1 MKQYII
7 GSMLLSSILLASC
20 SLDETPRS
28 KFSEK
33 EAFSTS
39 KLVYVNSVANVYSSI
54 GNGLYGSDGGSVHT
68 FQEFSS
74 DASMIPGRQG
84 DWVDGGAWQNIF
96 LHNFESS
103 VSKYND
109 VWNNLYRVIG
119 LANSSID
126 RLNKYLGEHPE
137 YAEYVYELRALRAVY
152 YYYVM
157 DLFGQVPLVVSS
169 EVSANEVNQS
179 NRSDVF
185 KFVTSE
191 LAECIP
197 HLSDS
202 KSQNEGEYYG
212 RITKAVAYM
221 CMAKCAI
228 NAPVYTIDD
237 TNPTSYSAFVGT
249 DKSGK
254 ATASEE
260 QGKTVSEMGKNINI
274 TLDGETRNA
283 WETAVYC
290 ADQIASLGYR
300 LQPSY
305 ADNFIVANQNSV
317 ENIWTRPNDCVNYK
331 IDDYNIVRTLH
342 YNHGGAIGYQGWNG
356 ACSSKQQMLVYG
368 YGTANPDPRLKL
380 NFYTDKDYMEET
392 GKAVEDGA
400 VKGKDLEYMPLAVK
414 VDFTAT
420 DDPHA
425 MKCAGARMKK
435 YEFDKS
441 TTQQYSFNNDLVI
454 WRYADALLL
463 KAEAEYRMG
472 NKAEALT
479 IVNEVRGR
487 VAATPRTELTL
498 NDILNERML
507 ELAWEGVR
515 RQDQIRF
522 CTFTEPTADRFKGV
536 THNASAGDYNDD
548 TQGYTMVYPIPY
560 AVLNLNKKLHQ
571 NPGYTK

>member
-7 GSMLLSSILLASC
+7 GSMLLSSVLLAGC
-20 SLDETPRS
+20 SLDENPRS
-28 KFSEK
+28 KFSEE

-39 KLVYVNSVANVYSSI
+39 KLVYVNTVANVYSSI

-137 YAEYVYELRALRAVY
+137 YADYVYELRALRAVY

-169 EVSANEVNQS
+169 EVSANEVEQS

-237 TNPTSYSAFVGT
+237 TAPTSYCAFVGT

-331 IDDYNIVRTLH
+331 IEDYNIVRTLH

-400 VKGKDLEYMPLAVK
+400 TDKPLEYMPLAVK
-414 VDFTAT
+414 VDFTAA

-425 MKCAGARMKK
+425 MKCSGARMKK

-498 NDILNERML
+498 NDILDERML

-560 AVLNLNKKLHQ
+560 AVLNLNKKLDQ

>member
-28 KFSEK
+28 KFSEE
-33 EAFSTS
+33 EAFSTP
-39 KLVYVNSVANVYSSI
+39 KLVYVNTVANVYSSI

-137 YAEYVYELRALRAVY
+137 YADYVYELRALRAVY

-169 EVSANEVNQS
+169 EVSANEVKQS

-237 TNPTSYSAFVGT
+237 TTPTSYSAFVGT

-260 QGKTVSEMGKNINI
+260 QGKTVSEMGKNITI

-331 IDDYNIVRTLH
+331 IEDYNIVRTLH

-400 VKGKDLEYMPLAVK
+400 TDKPLEYMPLAVK
-414 VDFTAT
+414 VDFSAA

-498 NDILNERML
+498 NDILDERML

-560 AVLNLNKKLHQ
+560 AVLNLNKKLGQ

>member
-7 GSMLLSSILLASC
+7 GSMLLSSVLLAGC
-20 SLDETPRS
+20 SLDENPRS
-28 KFSEK
+28 KFSEE

-39 KLVYVNSVANVYSSI
+39 KLVYVNTVANVYSSI

-169 EVSANEVNQS
+169 EVSANEVEQS

-237 TNPTSYSAFVGT
+237 TTPTSYSVFVGT

-283 WETAVYC
+283 WETAAYC
-290 ADQIASLGYR
+290 ADQITSLGYR

-331 IDDYNIVRTLH
+331 IEDYNIVRTLH

-368 YGTANPDPRLKL
+368 YGTANLDPRLKL

-400 VKGKDLEYMPLAVK
+400 TDKPLEYMPLAVK
-414 VDFTAT
+414 VDFSAA

-479 IVNEVRGR
+479 IVNEVRAR

-498 NDILNERML
+498 NDILDERML

-515 RQDQIRF
+515 RPDQIRF

-560 AVLNLNKKLHQ
+560 AVLNLNKKLDQ

>member
-237 TNPTSYSAFVGT
+237 TTPTSYSAFVGT

-260 QGKTVSEMGKNINI
+260 QGKTVSEMGKNITI

-400 VKGKDLEYMPLAVK
+400 TGKDLEYMPLAVK

-472 NKAEALT
+472 KKAEALT

-498 NDILNERML
+498 NDILDERML

>member
-28 KFSEK
+28 KFSEE
-33 EAFSTS
+33 EAFSTP
-39 KLVYVNSVANVYSSI
+39 KLVYVNTVANVYSSI

-126 RLNKYLGEHPE
+126 RLNKYLDEHPE

-169 EVSANEVNQS
+169 QVSANEVNQS

-237 TNPTSYSAFVGT
+237 TTPTSYSAFVGT

-274 TLDGETRNA
+274 TLDGKTRNA
-283 WETAVYC
+283 WETAAYC

-331 IDDYNIVRTLH
+331 IEDYNIVRTLH

-400 VKGKDLEYMPLAVK
+400 TDKPLEYMPLAVK
-414 VDFTAT
+414 VDFTAS

-425 MKCAGARMKK
+425 MKCSGARMKK

-498 NDILNERML
+498 NDILDERML

-560 AVLNLNKKLHQ
+560 AVLNLNKKLDQ

>member
-20 SLDETPRS
+20 SLEETPRS
-28 KFSEK
+28 KFSEE

-39 KLVYVNSVANVYSSI
+39 KLVYVNTVANVYSSI

-137 YAEYVYELRALRAVY
+137 YADYVYELRALRAVY

-169 EVSANEVNQS
+169 EVNANEVNQS

-185 KFVTSE
+185 KFVISE

-237 TNPTSYSAFVGT
+237 TAPTSYNAFVGT

-260 QGKTVSEMGKNINI
+260 LGKNVSEMGKGINI
-274 TLDGETRNA
+274 TLDGKTRNA
-283 WETAVYC
+283 WETAAYC

-331 IDDYNIVRTLH
+331 IEDYNIVRTLH

-368 YGTANPDPRLKL
+368 YGTANADPRLKL

-392 GKAVEDGA
+392 GKPVEDGA
-400 VKGKDLEYMPLAVK
+400 TDKPLEYMPMAVK
-414 VDFTAT
+414 VDFSAA

-425 MKCAGARMKK
+425 MKCSGARMKK

-472 NKAEALT
+472 NKADALT
-479 IVNEVRGR
+479 IVNEVRAR

-498 NDILNERML
+498 NDILDERML

-560 AVLNLNKKLHQ
+560 AVLNLNKKLNQ

>member
-28 KFSEK
+28 KFSEE

-39 KLVYVNSVANVYSSI
+39 KLVYVNTVANVYSSI

-84 DWVDGGAWQNIF
+84 DWVDGGTWQNIF

-169 EVSANEVNQS
+169 EVSANEVKQS

-191 LAECIP
+191 LEECIP
-197 HLSDS
+197 HLSDG

-237 TNPTSYSAFVGT
+237 TTPTSYSAFVGT

-260 QGKTVSEMGKNINI
+260 QGKTVSEMGKKINI
-274 TLDGETRNA
+274 TLDGKTRNA
-283 WETAVYC
+283 WKTAVYC

-331 IDDYNIVRTLH
+331 IEDYNIVRTLH

-400 VKGKDLEYMPLAVK
+400 TDKPLEYMPLAVK
-414 VDFTAT
+414 VDFTAA

-425 MKCAGARMKK
+425 MKCSGARMKK

-522 CTFTEPTADRFKGV
+522 CTFTEPTADRFQGV

-560 AVLNLNKKLHQ
+560 AVLNLNKKLGQ

>member
-28 KFSEK
+28 KFSEE
-33 EAFSTS
+33 EAFSTP
-39 KLVYVNSVANVYSSI
+39 KLVYVNTVANVYSSI

-169 EVSANEVNQS
+169 AVSANDVEQS

-237 TNPTSYSAFVGT
+237 TTPTSYSAFVGT

-274 TLDGETRNA
+274 TLDGKTRNA
-283 WETAVYC
+283 WKTAVYC

-305 ADNFIVANQNSV
+305 ADNFIVTNQNSV

-331 IDDYNIVRTLH
+331 IEDYNIVRTLH
-342 YNHGGAIGYQGWNG
+342 YNHGGAIGYEGWNG
-356 ACSSKQQMLVYG
+356 ACSSKQQMLVYD
-368 YGTANPDPRLKL
+368 YGTDNPDPRLKL

-400 VKGKDLEYMPLAVK
+400 TGKDLEYMPMAVK
-414 VDFTAT
+414 VDFSAA

-441 TTQQYSFNNDLVI
+441 ATQQYSFNNDLVI
-454 WRYADALLL
+454 WRYADVLLL

-479 IVNEVRGR
+479 IVNEVRAR

-515 RQDQIRF
+515 RPDQIRF

-560 AVLNLNKKLHQ
+560 AVLNLNKKLNQ

>member
-28 KFSEK
+28 KFSEE
-33 EAFSTS
+33 EAFSTP
-39 KLVYVNSVANVYSSI
+39 KLVYVNTVANVYSSI

-126 RLNKYLGEHPE
+126 RLNKYLSEHPE

-169 EVSANEVNQS
+169 AVSANDVEQS

-237 TNPTSYSAFVGT
+237 TTPTSYSAFVGT

-274 TLDGETRNA
+274 TLDGKTRNA

-331 IDDYNIVRTLH
+331 IEDYNIVRTLH
-342 YNHGGAIGYQGWNG
+342 YNHGGAIGYEGWNG
-356 ACSSKQQMLVYG
+356 ACSSKQQMLVYD
-368 YGTANPDPRLKL
+368 YGTDNPDPRLKL

-400 VKGKDLEYMPLAVK
+400 TGKDLEYMPMAVK
-414 VDFTAT
+414 VDFSAA

-441 TTQQYSFNNDLVI
+441 ATQQYSFNNDLVI
-454 WRYADALLL
+454 WRYADVLLL

-479 IVNEVRGR
+479 IVNEVRAR

-560 AVLNLNKKLHQ
+560 AVLNLNKKLNQ

>member
-28 KFSEK
+28 KFSEE
-33 EAFSTS
+33 EAFSTP
-39 KLVYVNSVANVYSSI
+39 KLVYVNTVANVYSSI

-126 RLNKYLGEHPE
+126 RLNKYLDEHPE

-169 EVSANEVNQS
+169 QVSANEVAQS

-237 TNPTSYSAFVGT
+237 TTPTSYSAFVGT

-274 TLDGETRNA
+274 TLDGKTRNA
-283 WETAVYC
+283 WETAAYC

-331 IDDYNIVRTLH
+331 IEDYNIVRTLH

-400 VKGKDLEYMPLAVK
+400 TGKDLEYMPLAVK
-414 VDFTAT
+414 VDFSAA

-425 MKCAGARMKK
+425 MKCSGARMKK

-454 WRYADALLL
+454 WRYADALLM

-498 NDILNERML
+498 NDILDERML

-515 RQDQIRF
+515 RPDQIRF

-536 THNASAGDYNDD
+536 THVASAGDYNDD

-560 AVLNLNKKLHQ
+560 AVLNLNKKLDQ

>member
-28 KFSEK
+28 KFSEE
-33 EAFSTS
+33 EAFSTP
-39 KLVYVNSVANVYSSI
+39 KLVYVNTVANVYSSI

-157 DLFGQVPLVVSS
+157 DFFGQVPLVVSS
-169 EVSANEVNQS
+169 AVSANDVEQS

-221 CMAKCAI
+221 CMEKCAI

-237 TNPTSYSAFVGT
+237 TTPTSYSVFVGT

-274 TLDGETRNA
+274 TLDGKTRNA
-283 WETAVYC
+283 WKTAVYC

-331 IDDYNIVRTLH
+331 IEDYNIVRTLH
-342 YNHGGAIGYQGWNG
+342 YNHGGAIGYEGWNG
-356 ACSSKQQMLVYG
+356 ACSSKQQMLVYD
-368 YGTANPDPRLKL
+368 YGTDNPDPRLKL

-400 VKGKDLEYMPLAVK
+400 TGKDLEYMPMAVK
-414 VDFTAT
+414 VDFSAA

-441 TTQQYSFNNDLVI
+441 ATQQYSFNNDLVI
-454 WRYADALLL
+454 WRYADVLLL

-479 IVNEVRGR
+479 IVNEVRAR

-515 RQDQIRF
+515 RPDQIRF

-560 AVLNLNKKLHQ
+560 AVLNLNKKLNQ

>member
-20 SLDETPRS
+20 SLEETPRS
-28 KFSEK
+28 KFSEQ
-33 EAFSTS
+33 EAFSTP
-39 KLVYVNSVANVYSSI
+39 KLTYVNTVANVYSSI

-84 DWVDGGAWQNIF
+84 DWLDGGAWQNIF

-137 YAEYVYELRALRAVY
+137 YADYVYELRALRAIY

-169 EVSANEVNQS
+169 EVNANEVAQS

-197 HLSDS
+197 HLSGQ

-237 TNPTSYSAFVGT
+237 TTPTSYSAFVGT

-331 IDDYNIVRTLH
+331 IEDYNIVRTLH

-400 VKGKDLEYMPLAVK
+400 TDKPLEYMPLAVK
-414 VDFTAT
+414 VDFTAV

-498 NDILNERML
+498 NDILDERML

-515 RQDQIRF
+515 RPDQIRF

-560 AVLNLNKKLHQ
+560 AVLNLNKKLKQ

>member
-20 SLDETPRS
+20 SLEETPRS
-28 KFSEK
+28 KFSEE
-33 EAFSTS
+33 EAFSTP
-39 KLVYVNSVANVYSSI
+39 KLVYANTVANVYSSI

-84 DWVDGGAWQNIF
+84 DWLDGGAWQNIF

-137 YAEYVYELRALRAVY
+137 YADYVYELRALRAIY

-169 EVSANEVNQS
+169 EVNANEVAQS

-197 HLSDS
+197 HLSGQ

-237 TNPTSYSAFVGT
+237 TTPTCYSAFVGT

-260 QGKTVSEMGKNINI
+260 QGKTISEMGKKINI

-283 WETAVYC
+283 WETAAYC

-331 IDDYNIVRTLH
+331 IEDYNIVRTLH

-400 VKGKDLEYMPLAVK
+400 TGKDLEYMPLAVK
-414 VDFTAT
+414 VDFSAD

-498 NDILNERML
+498 NDILDERML

-522 CTFTEPTADRFKGV
+522 CTFTEPTVDRFNGV

-548 TQGYTMVYPIPY
+548 TQGYTIVYPIPY
-560 AVLNLNKKLHQ
+560 AVLNLNKNLKQ

>member
-28 KFSEK
+28 KFSEE
-33 EAFSTS
+33 EAFSTP
-39 KLVYVNSVANVYSSI
+39 KLVYVNTVANVYSSI

-126 RLNKYLGEHPE
+126 RLNKYLDEHPE

-169 EVSANEVNQS
+169 QVSANEVAQS

-237 TNPTSYSAFVGT
+237 TTPTSYSAFVGT

-274 TLDGETRNA
+274 TLDGKTRNA

-317 ENIWTRPNDCVNYK
+317 ENIWTRPNDCINYK
-331 IDDYNIVRTLH
+331 IEDYNIVRTLH

-400 VKGKDLEYMPLAVK
+400 TGKDLEYMPMAVK
-414 VDFTAT
+414 VDFTAA

-425 MKCAGARMKK
+425 MKCSGARMKK

-498 NDILNERML
+498 NDILDERML

-560 AVLNLNKKLHQ
+560 AVLNLNKKLGQ

>member
-28 KFSEK
+28 KFSEE
-33 EAFSTS
+33 EAFSTP
-39 KLVYVNSVANVYSSI
+39 KLVYVNTVANVYSSI

-126 RLNKYLGEHPE
+126 RLNKYLDEHPE

-169 EVSANEVNQS
+169 QVSANEVAQS

-237 TNPTSYSAFVGT
+237 TTPTSYSAFVGT

-274 TLDGETRNA
+274 TLDGKTRNA

-400 VKGKDLEYMPLAVK
+400 TDKPLEYMPLAVK
-414 VDFTAT
+414 VDFTAA

-425 MKCAGARMKK
+425 MKCSGARMKK

-498 NDILNERML
+498 NDILDERML

-560 AVLNLNKKLHQ
+560 AVLNLNKKLGQ

>member
-28 KFSEK
+28 KFSEE
-33 EAFSTS
+33 EAFSTP
-39 KLVYVNSVANVYSSI
+39 KLVYVNTVANVYSSI

-126 RLNKYLGEHPE
+126 RLNKYLDEHPE

-169 EVSANEVNQS
+169 QVSANEVAQS

-237 TNPTSYSAFVGT
+237 TTPTSYSAFVGT

-274 TLDGETRNA
+274 TLDGKTRNA
-283 WETAVYC
+283 WETAAYC

-331 IDDYNIVRTLH
+331 IEDYNIVRTLH

-392 GKAVEDGA
+392 GKPVEDGA
-400 VKGKDLEYMPLAVK
+400 TDKPLEYMPLAVK
-414 VDFTAT
+414 VDFSAS

-425 MKCAGARMKK
+425 MKCSGARMKK

-560 AVLNLNKKLHQ
+560 AVLNLNKKLGQ

>member
-28 KFSEK
+28 KFSEE
-33 EAFSTS
+33 EAFSTP
-39 KLVYVNSVANVYSSI
+39 KLVYVNTVANVYSSI

-137 YAEYVYELRALRAVY
+137 YADYVYELRALRAVY

-169 EVSANEVNQS
+169 EVSANEVEQS

-237 TNPTSYSAFVGT
+237 TAPTSYCAFVGT

-331 IDDYNIVRTLH
+331 IEDYNIVRTLH

-400 VKGKDLEYMPLAVK
+400 TDKPLEYMPLAVK
-414 VDFTAT
+414 VDFTAA

-425 MKCAGARMKK
+425 MKCSGARMKK

-479 IVNEVRGR
+479 IVNEVRAR

-498 NDILNERML
+498 NDILDERML

-515 RQDQIRF
+515 RPDQIRF

-560 AVLNLNKKLHQ
+560 AVLNLNKKLNQ

>member
-260 QGKTVSEMGKNINI
+260 QGKTVSEMGKNIKI

-283 WETAVYC
+283 WETAAYC

-498 NDILNERML
+498 NDILDERML

>member
-28 KFSEK
+28 KFSEE
-33 EAFSTS
+33 EAFSTP
-39 KLVYVNSVANVYSSI
+39 KLVYVNTVANVYSSI

-126 RLNKYLGEHPE
+126 RLNKYLSEHPE

-169 EVSANEVNQS
+169 AVSANDVEQS

-237 TNPTSYSAFVGT
+237 TTPTSYSAFVGT

-274 TLDGETRNA
+274 TLDGKTRNA

-331 IDDYNIVRTLH
+331 IEDYNIVRTLH
-342 YNHGGAIGYQGWNG
+342 YNHGGAIGYEGWNG

-368 YGTANPDPRLKL
+368 YGTATPDPRLKL

-400 VKGKDLEYMPLAVK
+400 TDKDLEYMPMAVK
-414 VDFTAT
+414 VDFSAA

-441 TTQQYSFNNDLVI
+441 ATQQYSFNNDLVI

-498 NDILNERML
+498 NDILDERML

-515 RQDQIRF
+515 RPDQIRF

-560 AVLNLNKKLHQ
+560 AVLNLNKKLNQ

>member
-28 KFSEK
+28 KFSEE
-33 EAFSTS
+33 EAFSTP
-39 KLVYVNSVANVYSSI
+39 KLVYVNTVANVYSSI

-137 YAEYVYELRALRAVY
+137 YADYVYELRALRAVY

-169 EVSANEVNQS
+169 EVSANEVEQS

-237 TNPTSYSAFVGT
+237 TTPTSYSAFVGT

-260 QGKTVSEMGKNINI
+260 QGKNVSEMGKKINI

-283 WETAVYC
+283 WETAAYC

-305 ADNFIVANQNSV
+305 AENFIVANQNSV

-331 IDDYNIVRTLH
+331 IEDYNIVRTLH

-400 VKGKDLEYMPLAVK
+400 TDKPLEYMPLAVK
-414 VDFTAT
+414 VDFTAA

-479 IVNEVRGR
+479 IVNEVRAR

-498 NDILNERML
+498 NDILDERML

-515 RQDQIRF
+515 RPDQIRF

-560 AVLNLNKKLHQ
+560 AVLNLNKKLDQ

>member
-28 KFSEK
+28 KFSEE
-33 EAFSTS
+33 EAFSTP
-39 KLVYVNSVANVYSSI
+39 KLVYVNTVANVYSSI

-126 RLNKYLGEHPE
+126 RLNKYLDEHPE

-169 EVSANEVNQS
+169 QVSANEVAQS

-237 TNPTSYSAFVGT
+237 TTPTSYSAFVGT

-274 TLDGETRNA
+274 TLDGKTRNA
-283 WETAVYC
+283 WETAAYC

-331 IDDYNIVRTLH
+331 IEDYNIVRTLH

-368 YGTANPDPRLKL
+368 YGTANVDPRLKL

-400 VKGKDLEYMPLAVK
+400 TDKPLEYMPLAVK
-414 VDFTAT
+414 VDFTAA

-425 MKCAGARMKK
+425 MKCSGARMKK

-472 NKAEALT
+472 NKTEALT

-498 NDILNERML
+498 NDILDERML

-560 AVLNLNKKLHQ
+560 AVLNLNKKLGQ

>member
-28 KFSEK
+28 KFSEE
-33 EAFSTS
+33 EAFSTP
-39 KLVYVNSVANVYSSI
+39 KLVYVNTVANVYSSI

-126 RLNKYLGEHPE
+126 RLNKYLDEHPE

-169 EVSANEVNQS
+169 QVSANEVAQS

-237 TNPTSYSAFVGT
+237 TTPTSYSAFVGT

-260 QGKTVSEMGKNINI
+260 QGKTVSEMGKKINI

-283 WETAVYC
+283 WETAAYC

-331 IDDYNIVRTLH
+331 IEDYNIVRTLH

-400 VKGKDLEYMPLAVK
+400 TDKPLEYMPLAVK
-414 VDFTAT
+414 VDFSAA

-472 NKAEALT
+472 NKDEALT
-479 IVNEVRGR
+479 IVNEVRAR

-498 NDILNERML
+498 NDILDERML

-515 RQDQIRF
+515 RPDQIRF

-560 AVLNLNKKLHQ
+560 AVLNLNKKLDQ

>member
-28 KFSEK
+28 KFSEE
-33 EAFSTS
+33 EAFSTP
-39 KLVYVNSVANVYSSI
+39 KLVYVNTVANVYSSI

-137 YAEYVYELRALRAVY
+137 YADYVYELRALRAVY

-169 EVSANEVNQS
+169 EVSANEVEQS

-237 TNPTSYSAFVGT
+237 TTPTSYSAFVGT

-260 QGKTVSEMGKNINI
+260 QGKTVSEMGKKINI

-283 WETAVYC
+283 WETAAYC

-331 IDDYNIVRTLH
+331 IEDYNIVRTLH

-356 ACSSKQQMLVYG
+356 ACSSKQQMQVYG

-400 VKGKDLEYMPLAVK
+400 TGKDLEYMPLAVK
-414 VDFTAT
+414 VDFSAE

-463 KAEAEYRMG
+463 KAEAEYRMD

-479 IVNEVRGR
+479 IVNEVRAR

-498 NDILNERML
+498 NDILDERML

-560 AVLNLNKKLHQ
+560 AVLNLNKKLDQ

>member
-28 KFSEK
+28 KFSEE
-33 EAFSTS
+33 EAFSTP
-39 KLVYVNSVANVYSSI
+39 KLVYVNTVANVYSSI

-137 YAEYVYELRALRAVY
+137 YADYVYELRALRAVY

-169 EVSANEVNQS
+169 EVSANEVEQS

-237 TNPTSYSAFVGT
+237 TTPTSYSAFVGT

-274 TLDGETRNA
+274 ILDGETRNA
-283 WETAVYC
+283 WETAAYC
-290 ADQIASLGYR
+290 VDQIASLGYR

-331 IDDYNIVRTLH
+331 IEDYNIVRTLH

-400 VKGKDLEYMPLAVK
+400 TDKPLEYMPLAVK

-487 VAATPRTELTL
+487 VAATLRTELTL
-498 NDILNERML
+498 NDILDERML

-560 AVLNLNKKLHQ
+560 AVLNLNKKLDQ

>member
-28 KFSEK
+28 KFSEQ
-33 EAFSTS
+33 EAFSTP
-39 KLVYVNSVANVYSSI
+39 KLVYVNTVANVYSSI

-84 DWVDGGAWQNIF
+84 DWLDGGAWQNIF

-137 YAEYVYELRALRAVY
+137 YADYVYELRALRAIY

-169 EVSANEVNQS
+169 EVNANEVAQS

-197 HLSDS
+197 HLSGQ

-237 TNPTSYSAFVGT
+237 TTPTCYSAFVGT

-254 ATASEE
+254 AIASEE
-260 QGKTVSEMGKNINI
+260 QGKTISEMGKKINI

-283 WETAVYC
+283 WETAAYC

-331 IDDYNIVRTLH
+331 IEDYNIVRTLH

-400 VKGKDLEYMPLAVK
+400 TDKPLEYMPLAVK
-414 VDFTAT
+414 VDFSAA

-479 IVNEVRGR
+479 IVNEVRAR

-498 NDILNERML
+498 NDILDERML

-560 AVLNLNKKLHQ
+560 AVLNLNKKLDQ

>member
-28 KFSEK
+28 KFSEE
-33 EAFSTS
+33 EAFSTP
-39 KLVYVNSVANVYSSI
+39 KLVYVNTVANVYSSI

-137 YAEYVYELRALRAVY
+137 YADYVYELRALRAVY

-169 EVSANEVNQS
+169 EVSANEVEQS

-237 TNPTSYSAFVGT
+237 TTPTSYSAFVGT

-331 IDDYNIVRTLH
+331 IEDYNIVRTLH

-368 YGTANPDPRLKL
+368 YGTANPDPRLKF

-400 VKGKDLEYMPLAVK
+400 TDKPLEYMPLAVK
-414 VDFTAT
+414 VDFSAA

-479 IVNEVRGR
+479 IVNEVRAR

-498 NDILNERML
+498 NDILDERML

-515 RQDQIRF
+515 RPDQIRF

-560 AVLNLNKKLHQ
+560 AVLNLNKKLDQ

>member
-33 EAFSTS
+33 EAFSTP
-39 KLVYVNSVANVYSSI
+39 KLVYVNTVANVYSSI

-126 RLNKYLGEHPE
+126 RLNKYLDEHPE

-169 EVSANEVNQS
+169 QVSANEVAQS

-237 TNPTSYSAFVGT
+237 TTPTSYSAFVGT

-274 TLDGETRNA
+274 TLDGKTRNA
-283 WETAVYC
+283 WETAAYC

-331 IDDYNIVRTLH
+331 IEDYNIVRTLH

-400 VKGKDLEYMPLAVK
+400 TDKPLEYMPLAVK
-414 VDFTAT
+414 VDFTAA

-425 MKCAGARMKK
+425 MKCSGARMKK

-498 NDILNERML
+498 NDILDERML

-560 AVLNLNKKLHQ
+560 AVLNLNKKLGQ

>member
-28 KFSEK
+28 KFSEE
-33 EAFSTS
+33 EAFSTP
-39 KLVYVNSVANVYSSI
+39 KLVYVNTVANVYSSI

-126 RLNKYLGEHPE
+126 RLNKYLDEHPE

-169 EVSANEVNQS
+169 QVSANEVNQS

-237 TNPTSYSAFVGT
+237 TTPTSYSAFVGT

-274 TLDGETRNA
+274 TLDGKTRNA
-283 WETAVYC
+283 WETAAYC

-331 IDDYNIVRTLH
+331 IEDYNIVRTLH

-400 VKGKDLEYMPLAVK
+400 TDKPLEYMPLAVK
-414 VDFTAT
+414 VDFTAA

-425 MKCAGARMKK
+425 MKCSGARMKK

-498 NDILNERML
+498 NDILDERML

>member
-20 SLDETPRS
+20 SLDENPRS

-237 TNPTSYSAFVGT
+237 TTPTSYSAFVGT

-260 QGKTVSEMGKNINI
+260 QGNTVSEMGKNITI

-400 VKGKDLEYMPLAVK
+400 TGKDLEYMPLAVK

-472 NKAEALT
+472 KKAEALT

-498 NDILNERML
+498 NDILDERML

>member
-228 NAPVYTIDD
+228 NAPVYNIDD

-400 VKGKDLEYMPLAVK
+400 TGKDLEYMPLAVK

-454 WRYADALLL
+454 WRYADALLM

-472 NKAEALT
+472 NKAKALT

-487 VAATPRTELTL
+487 VAATFRTELTL
-498 NDILNERML
+498 NDILDERML

>member
-28 KFSEK
+28 KFSEE
-33 EAFSTS
+33 EAFSTP
-39 KLVYVNSVANVYSSI
+39 KLVYVNTVANVYSSI

-400 VKGKDLEYMPLAVK
+400 TGKDLEYMPLAVK

-498 NDILNERML
+498 NDILDERML

>member
-28 KFSEK
+28 KFSEE
-33 EAFSTS
+33 EAFSTP
-39 KLVYVNSVANVYSSI
+39 KLVYVNTVANVYSSI

-157 DLFGQVPLVVSS
+157 DFFGQVPLVVSS
-169 EVSANEVNQS
+169 QVSANEVAQS

-237 TNPTSYSAFVGT
+237 TTPTSYSAFVGT

-274 TLDGETRNA
+274 TLDGKTRNA
-283 WETAVYC
+283 WETAAYC

-331 IDDYNIVRTLH
+331 IEDYNIVRTLH

-400 VKGKDLEYMPLAVK
+400 TDKPLEYMPLAVK
-414 VDFTAT
+414 VDFTAA

-425 MKCAGARMKK
+425 MKCSGARMKK

-498 NDILNERML
+498 NDILDERML

-560 AVLNLNKKLHQ
+560 AVLNLNKKLGQ

>member
-39 KLVYVNSVANVYSSI
+39 KLVYVNTVANVYSSI

-137 YAEYVYELRALRAVY
+137 YADYVYELRALRAVY

-169 EVSANEVNQS
+169 EVSANEVEQS

-237 TNPTSYSAFVGT
+237 TTPTSYSAFVGA

-400 VKGKDLEYMPLAVK
+400 TGKDLEYMPLAVK
-414 VDFTAT
+414 VDFTAA
-420 DDPHA
+420 DDKHA

-479 IVNEVRGR
+479 IVNVVRAR

-498 NDILNERML
+498 NDILDERML

-515 RQDQIRF
+515 RPDQIRF
-522 CTFTEPTADRFKGV
+522 CTFTEPTADRFNGV

>member
-28 KFSEK
+28 KFSEE
-33 EAFSTS
+33 EAFSTP
-39 KLVYVNSVANVYSSI
+39 KLVYVNTVANVYSSI

-126 RLNKYLGEHPE
+126 RLNKYLDEHPE

-169 EVSANEVNQS
+169 QVSANEVAQS

-237 TNPTSYSAFVGT
+237 TTPTSYSAFVGT

-283 WETAVYC
+283 WETAAYC

-331 IDDYNIVRTLH
+331 IEDYNIVRTLH

-400 VKGKDLEYMPLAVK
+400 TDKPLEYMPLAVK
-414 VDFTAT
+414 VDFTAA

-425 MKCAGARMKK
+425 MKCSGARMKK

-522 CTFTEPTADRFKGV
+522 CTFTEPTADRFQGV

-560 AVLNLNKKLHQ
+560 AVLNLNKKLGQ

>member
-28 KFSEK
+28 KFSEE
-33 EAFSTS
+33 EAFSTP
-39 KLVYVNSVANVYSSI
+39 KLVYVNTVANVYSSI

-119 LANSSID
+119 LANSSIG

-137 YAEYVYELRALRAVY
+137 YADYVYELRALRAVY

-169 EVSANEVNQS
+169 EVSANEVEQS

-237 TNPTSYSAFVGT
+237 TTPTSYSAFVGT

-283 WETAVYC
+283 WETAAYC

-331 IDDYNIVRTLH
+331 IEDYNIVRTLH

-400 VKGKDLEYMPLAVK
+400 TDKPLEYMPLAVK
-414 VDFTAT
+414 VDFSAA

-498 NDILNERML
+498 NDILDERML

-560 AVLNLNKKLHQ
+560 AVLNLNKKLDQ

>member
-28 KFSEK
+28 KFSEE
-33 EAFSTS
+33 EAFSTP
-39 KLVYVNSVANVYSSI
+39 KLVYVNTVANVYSSI

-137 YAEYVYELRALRAVY
+137 YADYVYELRALRAVY

-169 EVSANEVNQS
+169 EVSANEVEQS

-463 KAEAEYRMG
+463 KAEAEYRMD

-479 IVNEVRGR
+479 IVNEVRAR

-498 NDILNERML
+498 NDILDERML

>member
-28 KFSEK
+28 KFSEE
-33 EAFSTS
+33 EAFSTP
-39 KLVYVNSVANVYSSI
+39 KLVYVNTVANVYSSI

-137 YAEYVYELRALRAVY
+137 YADYVYELRALRAVY

-169 EVSANEVNQS
+169 EVSANEVEQS

-237 TNPTSYSAFVGT
+237 TTPTSYSAFVGT

-260 QGKTVSEMGKNINI
+260 QGKNVSEMGKKINI

-283 WETAVYC
+283 WETAAYC

-331 IDDYNIVRTLH
+331 IEDYNIVRTLH

-400 VKGKDLEYMPLAVK
+400 TDKPLEYMPLAVK
-414 VDFTAT
+414 VDFSAA

-479 IVNEVRGR
+479 IVNEVRAR

-498 NDILNERML
+498 NDILDERML

-515 RQDQIRF
+515 RPDQIRF

-536 THNASAGDYNDD
+536 THNASAGDNNDD

-560 AVLNLNKKLHQ
+560 AVLNLNKKLDQ

>member
-28 KFSEK
+28 KFSEE
-33 EAFSTS
+33 EAFSTP
-39 KLVYVNSVANVYSSI
+39 KLVYVNTVANVYSSI

-126 RLNKYLGEHPE
+126 RLNKYLDEHPE

-169 EVSANEVNQS
+169 QVSANEVAQS

-221 CMAKCAI
+221 CIAKCAI

-237 TNPTSYSAFVGT
+237 TTPTSYSAFVGT

-274 TLDGETRNA
+274 TLDGKTRNA
-283 WETAVYC
+283 WETAAYC

-331 IDDYNIVRTLH
+331 IEDYNIVRTLH

-400 VKGKDLEYMPLAVK
+400 TDKPLEYMPLAVK
-414 VDFTAT
+414 VDFTAA

-425 MKCAGARMKK
+425 MKCSGARMKK

-498 NDILNERML
+498 NDILDERML

-560 AVLNLNKKLHQ
+560 AVLNLNKKLGQ